1 MRVVVQRSSSSSIII
16 DNKEERSIDQGLVV
30 LLGIAKEDD
39 ETDIDYI
46 IKKLVNLRIF
56 EDEQGKMNY
65 SVQDIKGSL
74 MIVSQ
79 FTLYADT
86 RKGNRPYFGEN
97 ISFEDAKVIYDKFIT
112 KLKDTNVPFVTG
124 EFGSDMRIS
133 LVNEGPVTIIMDSK
147 NTI

>member
-1 MRVVVQRSSSSSIII
+1 MRVVVQRSSSSSITI
-16 DNKEERSIDQGLVV
+16 DNKEERTIDKGLVV

-39 ETDIDYI
+39 DTDIDYI
-46 IKKLVNLRIF
+46 IKKLINLRIF
-56 EDEQGKMNY
+56 EDENEKMNY

-86 RKGNRPYFGEN
+86 RKGNRPYFGES
-97 ISFEDAKVIYDKFIT
+97 ISFEDAKIIYNRFID
-112 KLKDTNVPFVTG
+112 KLKETNVPFVTG

-133 LVNEGPVTIIMDSK
+133 LVNEGPVTIIMDSR

>member
-1 MRVVVQRSSSSSIII
+1 MRVVVQRSSSSSITI

-39 ETDIDYI
+39 DTDIDYI

-86 RKGNRPYFGEN
+86 RKGNRPYFGES
-97 ISFEDAKVIYDKFIT
+97 ISFEDAKIIYNTFIN
-112 KLKDTNVPFVTG
+112 KLKETNVPFVTG

>member
-1 MRVVVQRSSSSSIII
+1 MRVVIQRSSSSSVTI
-16 DNKEERSIDQGLVV
+16 DNKEERSINNGLVI
-30 LLGIAKEDD
+30 LLGISKEDD

-46 IKKLVNLRIF
+46 IKKITNIRIF
-56 EDEQGKMNY
+56 EDENGKMNF

-86 RKGNRPYFGEN
+86 RKGNRPYFGES
-97 ISFEDAKVIYDKFIT
+97 ISFEDAKKIYDKFLI
-112 KLKDTNVPFVTG
+112 KLKETNVPFVTG

-133 LVNEGPVTIIMDSK
+133 LVNEGPVTIIMDSR